1 MFKKL
6 VISVLIISLIGSIS
20 GQVFAKESIQVTE
33 HSIQNILAMPKK
45 DITFIKGGFDDLS
58 DMEYT
63 YTSNS
68 KKYKAIEKTSP
79 DLTHVDSEI
88 YEETTT
94 GEFELIANLMVEV
107 NGAVV
112 ETTITPSNGEPKFV
126 DTFIKPE
133 PTDANTFS
141 PELNTLGDRGDYPIS
156 SWTHYGTFNY
166 STKIKKYTVAAV
178 TAVISGIVGAS
189 TMGAGA
195 AATISSTTGLI
206 AYIVDDQIED
216 IWYTDFVYYKTLLP
230 PDPKMFRMKVAEK
243 TVHYF
248 YSDSNRDNLMKGSP
262 ITSEFWLDGYKKN

>member
-1 MFKKL
+1 MHADFCNLPTLLTDLLKRRTASSSKSFSKGVQFK
-6 VISVLIISLIGSIS
+6 IG
-20 GQVFAKESIQVTE
+20 
-33 HSIQNILAMPKK
+33 HN
-45 DITFIKGGFDDLS
+45 
-58 DMEYT
+58 
-63 YTSNS
+63 
-68 KKYKAIEKTSP
+68 
-79 DLTHVDSEI
+79 
-88 YEETTT
+88 
-94 GEFELIANLMVEV
+94 
-107 NGAVV
+107 
-112 ETTITPSNGEPKFV
+112 
-126 DTFIKPE
+126 
-133 PTDANTFS
+133 DANTFS

-206 AYIVDDQIED
+206 AYIVDNQIED